1 MKKGILRHHTA
12 AIALLSGLTVSGV
25 ARADAD
31 AASSADTVDEVTVT
45 ARHREELLLD
55 VPESVQAVSGKTLEL
70 KNTISLSDIT
80 AQTPGLF
87 DQVGNPRNTSLAI
100 RGVGVTSSAGDGLD
114 NMVGVYF
121 DGVYQGR
128 PGMALQDLIDIDS
141 FEVLRG
147 PQGTLFG
154 RNSEVGA
161 LNITTQN
168 PSFTPGESV
177 EASFGNYSFFQGKA
191 IITGPINDKIAFR
204 TVLFGTSQDGWL
216 PNQNASRFA
225 AAASAEGV
233 YAPTATYQ
241 DRLNSQGRYGVRQK
255 FLINATDRLS
265 ILIEGD
271 YERENDSALAGS
283 TEITQLFGP
292 GSWGPNMTAV
302 QQSKVTQALSAMA
315 NLRNFG
321 GVENWVPTVNPTTD
335 VGNSLEA
342 LHTTN
347 AGVSVTA
354 NYNLGWATLTSI
366 SAWRYWSFFP
376 PQDSD
381 GTPLDIYYN
390 AAVSHDD
397 QWSEEIRLTSNGK
410 GPVEWQVGVYLFNQD
425 LKDHYIVHQFG
436 ADVIPLYDSLLY
448 YGALKGTPIPTSL
461 IPELTGS
468 QVVENTHV
476 QDQNEA
482 VYGQATWHITSRL
495 SLTGGSRFTHDKKN
509 GGSPIDLSQL
519 PAAVQGAAVTA
530 GAASTL
536 ANYGVNGATSGY
548 PLSAWVSNNNVSG
561 SASLSYKITR
571 DTMVY
576 AAFSNGFQ
584 AAALNLNAVIK
595 AGIPA
600 VVNPSTTDNYEVGVK
615 TALWDHHLTI
625 SLDAYNEV
633 LYGYQTTYTQIEANG
648 TTLRYIANAGNV
660 RSRGVEWDVAAALG
674 RGVQLTFDGAY
685 NNSTFIYAPSVAPP
699 PEVTTPSFDATG
711 HAAPDA
717 PKLTL
722 SITPSWNH
730 RIGQHEAFYAYAQ
743 YSYSS
748 SFYSAT
754 NLSAYSIVPGQYTLN
769 LRAGVQLDDGKY
781 DVSLYANNAT
791 NQRNIYSR
799 GLLAVPTTSI
809 YFAESQSLAP
819 PAMYGVTLR
828 AKF

>member
-1 MKKGILRHHTA
+1 
-12 AIALLSGLTVSGV
+12 V
-25 ARADAD
+25 
-31 AASSADTVDEVTVT
+31 
-45 ARHREELLLD
+45 
-55 VPESVQAVSGKTLEL
+55 
-70 KNTISLSDIT
+70 
-80 AQTPGLF
+80 
-87 DQVGNPRNTSLAI
+87 
-100 RGVGVTSSAGDGLD
+100 
-114 NMVGVYF
+114 
-121 DGVYQGR
+121 
-128 PGMALQDLIDIDS
+128 
-141 FEVLRG
+141 
-147 PQGTLFG
+147 
-154 RNSEVGA
+154 
-161 LNITTQN
+161 
-168 PSFTPGESV
+168 
-177 EASFGNYSFFQGKA
+177 
-191 IITGPINDKIAFR
+191 
-204 TVLFGTSQDGWL
+204 
-216 PNQNASRFA
+216 
-225 AAASAEGV
+225 
-233 YAPTATYQ
+233 
-241 DRLNSQGRYGVRQK
+241 
-255 FLINATDRLS
+255 
-265 ILIEGD
+265 EGD
-271 YERENDSALAGS
+271 FEKENDSSLAGS

-292 GSWGPNMTAV
+292 GSWGPNTTTA
-302 QQSKVTQALSAMA
+302 QQLKVSQALSAMA
-315 NLRNFG
+315 NLRSFG

-347 AGVSVTA
+347 AGVSITA

-397 QWSEEIRLTSNGK
+397 QWSEEIRLTSSDK

-425 LKDHYIVHQFG
+425 LFDHYIVHQFG
-436 ADVIPLYDSLLY
+436 ADVIPLYNSLLY
-448 YGALKGTPIPTSL
+448 YGAIKGTPISTTL

-468 QVVENTHV
+468 QVIENTHV

-482 VYGQATWHITSRL
+482 VYGQATWRITSRL
-495 SLTGGSRFTHDKKN
+495 SLTGGARFTHDKKN

-561 SASLSYKITR
+561 SASLSYKIAP

-576 AAFSNGFQ
+576 TAFSNGFQ

-600 VVNPSTTDNYEVGVK
+600 VVNPSTTDNYELGVK
-615 TALWDHHLTI
+615 TALWDHHVTL
-625 SLDAYNEV
+625 SLDLYNEV

-648 TTLRYIANAGNV
+648 STLRYIANAGDV
-660 RSRGVEWDVAAALG
+660 RSRGVEWNVEAALG
-674 RGVQLTFDGAY
+674 AGVRLTFDGAY

-722 SITPSWNH
+722 SITPSWSH
-730 RIGQHEAFYAYAQ
+730 RLGEHELFYAYAQ

-754 NLSAYSIVPGQYTLN
+754 NLSAYSVVPGQYTLN
-769 LRAGVQLDDGKY
+769 LRAGVQLDNGKY

-791 NQRNIYSR
+791 NQMNIYSR